1 MIVQCVGSL
10 VSEVLVLCILNIVQC
25 PLCVCVL
32 LSVFCLSSSVLLVS
46 VFCQFFVTSSG
57 PWFYCI
63 PLNICKI
70 YVPFPYPLNCPQ
82 FGPPTSSSCP
92 GTRSAGL
99 LDTAQCLRTAFSSA
113 ASLGKPSLRSL
124 ARLQPSVPSSASH
137 VRRRLNRRTSHS
149 KARLGSP
156 RVGELHPAGIP
167 PWSVTGTEV
176 RGTFA
181 SSCAEGDMQ
190 SCTPCPC

>member
-63 PLNICKI
+63 PLNICNI
-70 YVPFPYPLNCPQ
+70 CSVPLSTQLSTVRSSNILQLPWYQVGGLAGHGTVSAHRFFFCSFLGQALPPFC
-82 FGPPTSSSCP
+82 GPAT
-92 GTRSAGL
+92 T
-99 LDTAQCLRTAFSSA
+99 
-113 ASLGKPSLRSL
+113 LRSFVSQPRPQEVEQ
-124 ARLQPSVPSSASH
+124 ADQSLQA
-137 VRRRLNRRTSHS
+137 
-149 KARLGSP
+149 
-156 RVGELHPAGIP
+156 
-167 PWSVTGTEV
+167 EV
-176 RGTFA
+176 RQSTGRGA
-181 SSCAEGDMQ
+181 SSCKNPSLVSDWD
-190 SCTPCPC
+190 